1 MPLEAPYHI
10 MEINIDTGDNFINWN
25 DALEQCDDDVDFLR
39 ELLADLR
46 DEMMS
51 QLKKMAKCFTETG
64 KCLHSEEYHCLEMGA
79 HAIKG
84 AASNLMCE
92 HLRQGAD
99 NLERSAGKA
108 RDAKEKVTEDMHLE
122 VEEYFNELRS
132 IAEAYRNRFELMEI
146 S

>member
-1 MPLEAPYHI
+1 MDLNYKVLKKQLKN
-10 MEINIDTGDNFINWN
+10 NIDLIVLCF
-25 DALEQCDDDVDFLR
+25 ARDFLQQ
-39 ELLADLR
+39 EP
-46 DEMMS
+46 
-51 QLKKMAKCFTETG
+51 G
-64 KCLHSEEYHCLEMGA
+64 KCLHSEEYHCLQMGA

-108 RDAKEKVTEDMHLE
+108 RDAKEKVTVDMHHE
-122 VEEYFNELRS
+122 VEEYFNELCS
-132 IAEAYRNRFELMEI
+132 IAEAYRNQFELMEI

>member
-51 QLKKMAKCFTETG
+51 QLKKMAKCFTVSG
-64 KCLHSEEYHCLEMGA
+64 SQLQS
-79 HAIKG
+79 
-84 AASNLMCE
+84 S
-92 HLRQGAD
+92 
-99 NLERSAGKA
+99 
-108 RDAKEKVTEDMHLE
+108 
-122 VEEYFNELRS
+122 
-132 IAEAYRNRFELMEI
+132 
-146 S
+146 